1 LSYLTMV
8 VGLLFYRRARLPQNF
23 FEVENLCVVSYL
35 DDPPTSS
42 FLKGTTRFVVRAGL
56 EPDTVLDG
64 LDNLTD
70 LGPSLITPT

>member
-1 LSYLTMV
+1 MSLEPKTVEYL
-8 VGLLFYRRARLPQNF
+8 LLI
-23 FEVENLCVVSYL
+23 
-35 DDPPTSS
+35 
-42 FLKGTTRFVVRAGL
+42 VVRAGL